1 MFAQKLSS
9 FFIFSSGAVSSI
21 LKRCPTDHAKY
32 QGIGATVFF
41 TGVFSAISAG
51 YALYTVF
58 NNYISAAIFAILWG
72 MMIFNLD
79 RYIVSGMRK
88 KSNLLQEVGIAMP
101 RVILA
106 VFIGIVIATP
116 LELKLFES
124 EINAEISLMQQET
137 YKEQEDLLKKRF
149 DGDFKVI
156 NAEIALLRSKINK
169 ADSERVFKMD
179 AALAEADG
187 TGGSK
192 IRNMGAIY
200 KAKIKAAEKA
210 ESDYQVVYADINPLL
225 EEQQEKLAVLEATRN
240 TEMETM
246 SRASLTGFASRLKAL
261 HRLSAKEEAIYYAGL
276 FITILFLIIEC
287 APILVKLISEKSP
300 YDLRLDM
307 LEYQY
312 KLANLKVNT
321 LSKLATE
328 SKIDFENK
336 TAGYRVSE
344 TINAENEIFAH
355 ALMKEK
361 ESIMRQNE
369 GWFSLLRKRRI
380 FDF

>member
-1 MFAQKLSS
+1 MLSQRIS
-9 FFIFSSGAVSSI
+9 AFFIFASGAVSSI
-21 LKRCPTDHAKY
+21 LKRCPTDYAKY

-58 NNYISAAIFAILWG
+58 HSYIVSSIFAILWG

-88 KSNLLQEVGIAMP
+88 KSNILSELGIALP
-101 RVILA
+101 RIILA

-124 EINAEISLMQQET
+124 EINAEISMMQQET
-137 YKEQEDLLKKRF
+137 YKSQEDLLKQRF
-149 DGDFKVI
+149 EADLKVV
-156 NAEIALLRSKINK
+156 NDEIALLRSKLSK
-169 ADSERVFKMD
+169 ADTERIYKQNE
-179 AALAEADG
+179 AIAEADG

-200 KAKIKAAEKA
+200 KAKAKAAEKA
-210 ESDYQVVYADINPLL
+210 ESDYQALYAELTPKI
-225 EEQQEKLAVLEATRN
+225 EEQQQKLAQIEAVRQ
-240 TEMETM
+240 TEMENM
-246 SRASLTGFASRLKAL
+246 SKASLTGFASRLKAL
-261 HRLSAKEEAIYYAGL
+261 HRLTEKEDAIKLAGL

-287 APILVKLISEKSP
+287 APILVKLISERSP
-300 YDLRLDM
+300 YDLRLEM
-307 LEYQY
+307 HEFQYQLE
-312 KLANLKVNT
+312 NLKQNT

-328 SKIDFENK
+328 SKIEFENK
-336 TAGYRVSE
+336 TAGFRIAE
-344 TINAENEIFAH
+344 TINAENEVFAH
-355 ALMKEK
+355 ALRKEK
-361 ESIMRQNE
+361 EQIIGQSE
-369 GWFSLLRKRRI
+369 GWFSLLKKRRI